1 MSMQIISQQSIAEMF
16 GVSRET
22 IDNWQ
27 QEGMPVAVR
36 GGPGVP
42 SRYEAPSCINWRIAH
57 ELAKLQGG
65 NPQHRIAM
73 ARAEKLEMQ
82 NAENKGR
89 LVPVALIEPRL
100 KSAVISAREFLRNE
114 PPRLARMA
122 QGMTSDNLEK
132 MLSET
137 FDEFLTALGR
147 MSISKEYE
155 ASQIGIDNDDEDQ
168 V

>member
-1 MSMQIISQQSIAEMF
+1 
-16 GVSRET
+16 
-22 IDNWQ
+22 
-27 QEGMPVAVR
+27 
-36 GGPGVP
+36 
-42 SRYEAPSCINWRIAH
+42 
-57 ELAKLQGG
+57 
-65 NPQHRIAM
+65 M